1 MKSAFRMA
9 KLYRTMRSLY
19 ARLHDRFGEPIDR
32 REMIRRSLAAAAGVL
47 ISARGGLAGQRPR
60 GPRVVVVGAGF
71 AGLAAAYELS
81 HAGADV
87 TVLEARNRVGGRVV
101 SFTDLVPGAAM
112 EGGAELIGTNHAIW
126 LDYAQRFKIPF
137 VKITEEDA
145 EAPIVLNGR
154 RLSAAASE
162 KLWEELDAALGGMN
176 ADAARVTDAFE
187 PWRSP
192 EAAAWDARSQAEWIA
207 AQACSDLCKTAMD
220 AQLVADNGVTTAW
233 QSYLGN
239 LAQIKGGGVEKYWTE
254 TEVYRTRGGNQQLAH
269 RIVTELGASR
279 VHLRQP
285 VTAITVADR
294 GVVVTTAGASY
305 EADYAVLAVPPLTWN
320 RIAFAPRLHV
330 SEVPQMGSNIK
341 FLMKTRDLYWR
352 GSHLG
357 PDSLSDGPVHLTWH
371 TTQHQKV
378 DGAGVVAFSGG
389 PAADTCRAWS
399 ATERTPNYLSTLSK
413 VYPGVRASFE
423 RARFMDWPGDP
434 WVKGSYS
441 FPAPGEVTTLG
452 PQMQQP
458 LAGRVF
464 LAGEHT
470 CYAFVGYMEGA
481 LNAGAALAKRLAQR
495 DGVVKKVAA

>member
-1 MKSAFRMA
+1 
-9 KLYRTMRSLY
+9 MRSLY
-19 ARLHDRFGEPIDR
+19 ARLHDRFGQPVDR

-47 ISARGGLAGQRPR
+47 ISARGGFAGQRPS
-60 GPRVVVVGAGF
+60 GPRVVVIGAGF

-81 HAGADV
+81 HAGAEV

-112 EGGAELIGTNHAIW
+112 EGGAELVGTNHAIW
-126 LDYAQRFKIPF
+126 MDYAQRFKIPF

-154 RLSAAASE
+154 RLTADDSE
-162 KLWEELDAALGGMN
+162 KLWKEMDEALGVMN
-176 ADAARVTDAFE
+176 ADAAKVPDAFAAWDT
-187 PWRSP
+187 PG
-192 EAAAWDARSQAEWIA
+192 AAAWDKRTTAEWIA
-207 AQACSDLCKTAMD
+207 SQPFSALCKTGID
-220 AQLVADNGVTTAW
+220 AQLVADNGVATAW

-239 LAQIKGGGVEKYWTE
+239 LAQVKGGGLEKYWTE
-254 TEVYRTRGGNQQLAH
+254 TEVYRTRGGNQQLA
-269 RIVTELGASR
+269 RKLVTELGASR

-285 VTAITVADR
+285 ATSIEVTDR
-294 GVVVTTAGASY
+294 GVTVATAAAKY

-320 RIAFAPRLHV
+320 RIAFTPRLHV
-330 SEVPQMGSNIK
+330 SYPPQMGSNVK
-341 FLMKTRDLYWR
+341 FLMKTKDLYWHA
-352 GSHLG
+352 SKLG

-378 DGAGVVAFSGG
+378 EGAGVVAFSGG
-389 PAADTCRAWS
+389 AAADTCRAWGP
-399 ATERTPNYLSTLSK
+399 TERTANYLSALKTMYSTL
-413 VYPGVRASFE
+413 PASFE

-452 PQMQQP
+452 PQLQQP

-481 LNAGAALAKRLAQR
+481 LQSGARAAKRI
-495 DGVVKKVAA
+495 VAL